1 MENKYHLTQKQ
12 NRFLAKKNFVN
23 MVYSNSKFE
32 GVNTTLPQT
41 QTIIDGMSVAGVSI
55 DDIQVIIN
63 LKKGLEFVIN
73 NDQPYTFEISQ
84 TINRIVAAED
94 ALEPGKIRTGNV
106 QIGGVEYVPPVP
118 SPDKVTSMVST
129 IMNGNFT
136 DTEKALKMMYQM
148 MRDQIFWDGNKRTAV
163 FSANYLL
170 INAGAGIVNI
180 SEKQLPEFNTLLAQ
194 YYESGDMTEIIQ
206 WTYDNCIYGIDFP
219 DKR

>member
-94 ALEPGKIRTGNV
+94 ALKPGKIRTGNV

-163 FSANYLL
+163 LSANYLL
-170 INAGAGIVNI
+170 INAGQGLSILVKNSFRNSI
-180 SEKQLPEFNTLLAQ
+180 LCLLSIMNRA
-194 YYESGDMTEIIQ
+194 I
-206 WTYDNCIYGIDFP
+206 
-219 DKR
+219 